1 MMPTKNPSVK
11 IIPVEV
17 NTEFT
22 PEDGWK
28 LNSINDT
35 VVDGKPQFFAVLVKP
50 APPQAPVNLQA
61 ERDKEAKKASNALK
75 PTPQA

>member
-1 MMPTKNPSVK
+1 MIPTKNPSVK
-11 IIPVEV
+11 IVPVDV
-17 NTEFT
+17 DTEFT

-50 APPQAPVNLQA
+50 APPQAPVNLKA
-61 ERDKEAKKASNALK
+61 DREAKEAK
-75 PTPQA
+75 PTPQV